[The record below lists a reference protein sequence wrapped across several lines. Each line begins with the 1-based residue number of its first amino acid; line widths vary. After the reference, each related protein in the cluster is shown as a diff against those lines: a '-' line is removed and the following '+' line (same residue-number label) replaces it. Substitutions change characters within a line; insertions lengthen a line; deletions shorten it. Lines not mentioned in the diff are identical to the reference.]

1 MRTKDMK
8 KLKVGIIGCGT
19 IGNEIALS
27 CVGLLKDKVELKALY
42 DIDKKKTEKLSRLV
56 KRDITVD
63 SMDTLFDKADL
74 IVESAS
80 ACISREVVEKAI
92 EKSKD
97 VMVMS
102 VGGLIESEGLLE
114 EARKKN
120 IRVYFPSGA
129 VCGIDGL
136 KGARLSKIESVTL
149 TTRKPPGGLE
159 GAPYLKEKNID
170 IHSIKSEKV
179 LFSGNP
185 LEAVKGFPKNIN
197 VASVLSLAG
206 IGAEKTKVR
215 IVTSPEYTK
224 NVHEIEITG
233 DFGKLMTR
241 TENVPSRKNPKT
253 SALAILS
260 AIATLKGIV
269 ESVKIGT

>member
-1 MRTKDMK
+1 MK

-19 IGNEIALS
+19 IGNEIAAS
-27 CVGLLKDKVELKALY
+27 CMGLLKDKVELKALY
-42 DIDKKKTEKLSRLV
+42 DIDRKKAEGLSRLI

-63 SMDTLFDKADL
+63 SMDMLFDKADL

-80 ACISREVVEKAI
+80 AGISRKVVEKAV

-97 VMVMS
+97 VMIMS
-102 VGGLIESEGLLE
+102 IGGLIQSEGLLK
-114 EARKKN
+114 EAGKKN

-136 KGARLSKIESVTL
+136 KAARLSGIESVTL

-159 GAPYLKEKNID
+159 GAPYLKEKNINV
-170 IHSIKSEKV
+170 HSIKGEKV
-179 LFSGNP
+179 LFRGNP

-206 IGAEKTKVR
+206 IGAKKTKVR
-215 IVTSPEYTK
+215 IITSPGYTK

-233 DFGKLMTR
+233 DFGSIRTR

-269 ESVKIGT
+269 ESIKIGT

>member
-1 MRTKDMK
+1 MRAKYMQ
-8 KLKVGIIGCGT
+8 KLKVGIIGCGV
-19 IGNEIALS
+19 IGKEIALA
-27 CVGLLKDKVELKALY
+27 CAGLLNDKIELNTLY
-42 DIDKKKTEKLSRLV
+42 DIDRKKSKELSHLV
-56 KRDITVD
+56 NKDIIADSVD
-63 SMDTLFDKADL
+63 ALFDRVDL

-80 ACISREVVEKAI
+80 AGISQEVVKKAI

-97 VMVMS
+97 VMIMS

-114 EARKKN
+114 EAKKKN

-129 VCGIDGL
+129 ICGIDGL
-136 KGARLSKIESVTL
+136 KAAALSKIESVTL

-170 IHSIKSEKV
+170 MSSVKGEKV

-185 LEAVKGFPKNIN
+185 IEAVKGFPRNIN

-206 IGAEKTKVR
+206 IGAKKTKVR
-215 IVTSPEYTK
+215 IITSCEYTK
-224 NVHEIEITG
+224 NVHEIEIIG
-233 DFGKLMTR
+233 HFGRITTK
-241 TENVPSRKNPKT
+241 TENVPSEKNPKT
-253 SALAILS
+253 SELAILS

-269 ESVKIGT
+269 ENVRIGT